1 MNNKIG
7 KVGSIISAI
16 TVLAFAICILIDFS
30 FGSYFVCI
38 FLALSFVLMIA
49 TFENECTKEN
59 KVAENVIATF
69 PATLFS

>member
-7 KVGSIISAI
+7 KIGSIINAI
-16 TVLAFAICILIDFS
+16 TVLAFAIFILIDFS

-49 TFENECTKEN
+49 TFENECTK
-59 KVAENVIATF
+59 
-69 PATLFS
+69 